1 MLIVWKTN
9 KADLDSDHNRFKVET
24 RGYVASDFKIVYC
37 NKRAE
42 CKDQREI
49 AGEHSY
55 FCIGK
60 SLRILGILIIQ
71 SDQN

>member
-9 KADLDSDHNRFKVET
+9 KADLDSDHNCFKVET

-42 CKDQREI
+42 CKDQCEI

-55 FCIGK
+55 FYIGET
-60 SLRILGILIIQ
+60 LRML
-71 SDQN
+71 